1 MGMDIVSF
9 LKTDEA
15 FGGLSNM
22 SGEFPIAVNGV
33 RILTSEHLYQAL
45 KFPDHPDV
53 QMSIL
58 SKPSPIHC
66 KMVAKSKVNR
76 EKVRNDWE
84 EVQLEVMEFCLKV
97 KLLWHW
103 VKFGK
108 LLRAAEGK
116 EIVEISSKRDT
127 YWGKVRSDGGLEG
140 ENHLGRLLMKLRDEL
155 LGECNEHIRI
165 VSPPEH
171 LNLRF
176 LGEEIRVKDRRDHLR
191 QVGTSTSVQVNELR
205 P

>member
-9 LKTDEA
+9 LKTNEA

-33 RILTSEHLYQAL
+33 RVLTSEHLYQAL

-53 QMSIL
+53 QKSIL

-66 KMVAKSKVNR
+66 KMIAKSKVNR
-76 EKVRNDWE
+76 EKVRKDWE
-84 EVQLEVMEFCLKV
+84 DVQLEVMEFCLKV
-97 KLLWHW
+97 KLLYHW
-103 VKFGK
+103 VKFGN
-108 LLRAAEGK
+108 LLRASEGK
-116 EIVEISSKRDT
+116 EIVEISSKKDT
-127 YWGKVRSDGGLEG
+127 YWGKKNSDEGLVG
-140 ENHLGRLLMKLRDEL
+140 ENHLGKLLMKLRDEL
-155 LGECNEHIRI
+155 LGECNEHLRI
-165 VSPPEH
+165 ASPPAH

-176 LGEEIRVKDRRDHLR
+176 LGEEIREKDRRAHLR
-191 QVGTSTSVQVNELR
+191 QVGTATTVLVNELR

>member
-1 MGMDIVSF
+1 MGKDIVSF
-9 LKTDEA
+9 LKTDET

-22 SGEFPIAVNGV
+22 SGDFPIAVNGV
-33 RILTSEHLYQAL
+33 RVLTSEHLYQAL

-53 QMSIL
+53 QKSIL

-66 KMVAKSKVNR
+66 KMIAKSKVNR
-76 EKVRNDWE
+76 EKVRKDWE
-84 EVQLEVMEFCLKV
+84 EVQLDVMEFCLKV

-127 YWGKVRSDGGLEG
+127 YWGKVNSDDGLAG

-155 LGECNEHIRI
+155 LSECNEHLRI
-165 VSPPEH
+165 VSPPRAFEFAVFGWG
-171 LNLRF
+171 NSSE
-176 LGEEIRVKDRRDHLR
+176 G
-191 QVGTSTSVQVNELR
+191 S

>member
-9 LKTDEA
+9 LKTNEA

-53 QMSIL
+53 QKSIL

-66 KMVAKSKVNR
+66 KMIAKSKVNR
-76 EKVRNDWE
+76 EKMRKDWE

-103 VKFGK
+103 VKFGN
-108 LLRAAEGK
+108 LLRSAEGK

-127 YWGKVRSDGGLEG
+127 YWGKVNSEGGLVG
-140 ENHLGRLLMKLRDEL
+140 ENHLGKLLMTLRDEL
-155 LGECNEHIRI
+155 LGECNEHLRM
-165 VSPPEH
+165 VSPPAH

-176 LGEEIRVKDRRDHLR
+176 LGGEIQINDRRDHLR
-191 QVGTSTSVQVNELR
+191 QVGTSTSTLVNTLR